1 MYPLPK
7 LDSSTWHKKSR
18 FSIVKYAPST
28 DFGFNTQPKIDRP
41 NRQYTGI
48 LHCKRHEKYPNDYVE
63 KLCKVY
69 SLRVLPNGKEEVNFS
84 HHKSVKNLFL
94 FMFISLD
101 KNTVAEVSLQCIGIL
116 DLSPCIAFSC
126 TSFTAGRRIH

>member
-1 MYPLPK
+1 MPPP
-7 LDSSTWHKKSR
+7 
-18 FSIVKYAPST
+18 I
-28 DFGFNTQPKIDRP
+28 DFGFNTQPKIEGP

-48 LHCKRHEKYPNDYVE
+48 LHCERHEKYPNDYVE

-69 SLRVLPNGKEEVNFS
+69 SLRVLPNGKKEVNFS

-101 KNTVAEVSLQCIGIL
+101 KNTCTVDEVSL
-116 DLSPCIAFSC
+116 
-126 TSFTAGRRIH
+126 